1 MSEEVQVEV
10 LGVDELTDGEGAGTS
25 CVVLRDTSMRHLSLS
40 VGPCDAT
47 AIGSI
52 VDGRIGE
59 RPSTHDSALRM
70 LEIAGAT
77 MTRVTITEA
86 FDGSYYALADLTIG
100 DRPDQ
105 VDMRAPDAV
114 AFAVRAK
121 CPIFVA
127 EHVMAENASEEVT
140 P

>member
-1 MSEEVQVEV
+1 
-10 LGVDELTDGEGAGTS
+10 
-25 CVVLRDTSMRHLSLS
+25 
-40 VGPCDAT
+40 
-47 AIGSI
+47 
-52 VDGRIGE
+52 
-59 RPSTHDSALRM
+59 M
-70 LEIAGAT
+70 LEIAGVT

-127 EHVMAENASEEVT
+127 EHVMAENASEKVT

>member
-25 CVVLRDTSMRHLSLS
+25 CVVLRDNEMRQLSLT
-40 VGPCDAT
+40 VGLCDAT

-52 VDGRIGE
+52 VDGRIGD

-70 LEIAGAT
+70 LEAAGAT

-86 FDGSYYALADLTIG
+86 FDGAYYALAHLSIG
-100 DRPDQ
+100 DHSDQ
-105 VDMRAPDAV
+105 VDMRALDAV
-114 AFAVRAK
+114 AFAIRAK

-127 EHVMAENASEEVT
+127 EHVMAENAVEDVA